1 MPLVNAFVL
10 RGCVSNF
17 FTYQPTIDEA
27 FELENRCSRWV
38 LPDLLYWIKIL
49 LERFHNIVVKLELV
63 PIIFGCGVGC
73 VGCVW
78 LYWLLFCARNA
89 AQATGEELPNFRLDR
104 NILVYVI
111 PCRLIRE

>member
-1 MPLVNAFVL
+1 MTRSPVLDKEFIGAFPQH
-10 RGCVSNF
+10 RC
-17 FTYQPTIDEA
+17 EA
-27 FELENRCSRWV
+27 GARS
-38 LPDLLYWIKIL
+38 YS
-49 LERFHNIVVKLELV
+49 
-63 PIIFGCGVGC
+63 FGCGVGC

-104 NILVYVI
+104 NILVYVF

>member
-1 MPLVNAFVL
+1 MTRSPVLDKEFIGAFPQH
-10 RGCVSNF
+10 RC
-17 FTYQPTIDEA
+17 EA
-27 FELENRCSRWV
+27 
-38 LPDLLYWIKIL
+38 
-49 LERFHNIVVKLELV
+49 V
-63 PIIFGCGVGC
+63 PIIFGCG

-104 NILVYVI
+104 HILVYVF